1 MNLNHLRH
9 VVTVYRMG
17 SFTAAAAEL
26 NVSQSSVTKSVAWV
40 EQDLGYA
47 LFDRRARGVTV
58 TEAGRDFIDRAA
70 RIVSDMDRLVAD
82 TATSRGER
90 GAILRIGVAPPS
102 LEGLLNR
109 AIRTLLREP
118 DQFRLH
124 FQAGSTQRS
133 MALLGQGDIDILVG
147 PTEELSREQA
157 FSLEPLPD
165 FVGRIFCRKG
175 HPLLKEGAV
184 DEQQLRQYPI
194 VVPNLSA
201 PMVERL
207 VRMVFG
213 VDSGYV
219 HLHIIDNFPMVA
231 GIIENTNA
239 LGVASST
246 FSRTQTFLQKFQ
258 VVPNTP
264 DHPLKISAAWRA
276 RWLPSPPMARFLN
289 AVRRHPPN

>member
-47 LFDRRARGVTV
+47 LFDRRARGATV

-70 RIVSDMDRLVAD
+70 RIVSDMDRLAAD
-82 TATSRGER
+82 TATGRGER
-90 GAILRIGVAPPS
+90 SAILRIGVAPPS

-118 DQFRLH
+118 AQFRSH
-124 FQAGSTQRS
+124 VQAGSTQRS

-147 PTEELSREQA
+147 PTEELSREQG
-157 FSLEPLPD
+157 FSLEHLPD
-165 FVGRIFCRKG
+165 FVGRIFCRKD
-175 HPLLKEGAV
+175 HPLLREGTV
-184 DEQQLRQYPI
+184 DERQLRQYPI
-194 VVPNLSA
+194 VVPDLSA

-213 VDSGYV
+213 VDSGHV

-246 FSRTQTFLQKFQ
+246 YSRTQTFLQKFR

-264 DHPLKISAAWRA
+264 DHPLKISAAWRS
-276 RWLPSPPMARFLN
+276 RWLPSPPMSRFLN